1 MTLLDS
7 SFLTFFIAGG
17 VAFFMVRY
25 YRSNFLYFF
34 IPPKV
39 KRFAFNPKHYSE
51 VELALVSGFHFGALV
66 HGVGLVAA
74 VALPTLAR
82 RRGFADIHQVCSG
95 LFIGLCRIYISV
107 LLLLAMITLASMVVW
122 MSIT

>member
-1 MTLLDS
+1 M
-7 SFLTFFIAGG
+7 
-17 VAFFMVRY
+17 
-25 YRSNFLYFF
+25 
-34 IPPKV
+34 

-51 VELALVSGFHFGALV
+51 VELALVSGFHFGALI
-66 HGVGLVAA
+66 HGVGLVVA
-74 VALPTLAR
+74 VALPTLAK
-82 RRGFADIHQVCSG
+82 RRGFADVHQVCSG